1 MKCDYFFFSAK
12 NVLSSLFF
20 FRLIIFIRN
29 MPMCGNDQ
37 LVISLFDHSSM
48 KKYLVK
54 NKISLSEAITLS
66 QLFLQFYD
74 EN

>member
-1 MKCDYFFFSAK
+1 
-12 NVLSSLFF
+12 
-20 FRLIIFIRN
+20 
-29 MPMCGNDQ
+29 MCGNDQ

-74 EN
+74 KN

>member
-1 MKCDYFFFSAK
+1 M
-12 NVLSSLFF
+12 
-20 FRLIIFIRN
+20 R
-29 MPMCGNDQ
+29 GNDQ
-37 LVISLFDHSSM
+37 LISLSLFDHCSM
-48 KKYLVK
+48 KKHLVK